1 MSRRRLST
9 PVSIALVLAV
19 ALAIASTQAA
29 GTAPKQPK
37 IDGRAAPLLK
47 VGNLS
52 FKDLNRN
59 GVLDPYEDWRLPVDR
74 RVADLLSRM
83 TLEEKAGLM
92 QITSFNAGSLED
104 YLNQRNIRY
113 LILRDNLTARELAA
127 RANTSQELA
136 EKSRLG
142 IPIVFASNPRNHV
155 RDNLVYEE
163 AEAAG
168 EFSSWPGTLGL
179 AATNDLK
186 LIRAFAETA
195 RAEWRASGIQKCYG
209 YQVDVATEPRWY
221 RIQTTFGESPKWN
234 AEIAREIVLGFQGPA
249 LGPESVAQSIKHF
262 PGDGGR
268 VVETTTRTRPWRR
281 KNQAFR
287 PMEDSLDRD
296 GIRRMLGKASA
307 VILAALLASG
317 FTLQAHP
324 QIVAWGSNLEGQT
337 NVPPGLTTVVAIA
350 AGPQESTVSPW
361 RALRTRATKFGKN
374 RCRFMRREFRSGLR

>member
-1 MSRRRLST
+1 MSRRRSFT
-9 PVSIALVLAV
+9 PTSIALVLSL
-19 ALAIASTQAA
+19 ALWIASMQAA
-29 GTAPKQPK
+29 RTAPRQPK

-113 LILRDNLTARELAA
+113 FILRDNLTARELAA

-179 AATNDLK
+179 AATNDIK
-186 LIRAFAETA
+186 LIRAFAEIA
-195 RAEWRASGIQKCYG
+195 RAEWRASGSRSVTDI
-209 YQVDVATEPRWY
+209 RWTWPPS
-221 RIQTTFGESPKWN
+221 RAGTASK
-234 AEIAREIVLGFQGPA
+234 
-249 LGPESVAQSIKHF
+249 
-262 PGDGGR
+262 
-268 VVETTTRTRPWRR
+268 RR
-281 KNQAFR
+281 
-287 PMEDSLDRD
+287 S
-296 GIRRMLGKASA
+296 GKA
-307 VILAALLASG
+307 
-317 FTLQAHP
+317 
-324 QIVAWGSNLEGQT
+324 
-337 NVPPGLTTVVAIA
+337 
-350 AGPQESTVSPW
+350 
-361 RALRTRATKFGKN
+361 
-374 RCRFMRREFRSGLR
+374 RSGTRRSPEKSCWASKGRLLGRSR

>member
-1 MSRRRLST
+1 MSDGRSFT
-9 PVSIALVLAV
+9 SVSV
-19 ALAIASTQAA
+19 ALALALALALASMQAA
-29 GTAPKQPK
+29 STAPKQPT
-37 IDGRAAPLLK
+37 IDARVAPLLK

-59 GVLDPYEDWRLPVDR
+59 GVLDPYEDWRLPVDK

-92 QITSFNAGSLED
+92 QITSFNAGSLDE
-104 YLNQRNIRY
+104 YLNQRHIHY
-113 LILRDNLTARELAA
+113 LILRDNITARELAA
-127 RANTSQELA
+127 RANTAQELA

-179 AATNDLK
+179 AATNDMK
-186 LIRAFAETA
+186 LIRAFAEIA

-234 AEIAREIVLGFQGPA
+234 AEIAQGDRVGLPGAGPRASVGSAIDQTFPGGRRRRQGPGSSQQ
-249 LGPESVAQSIKHF
+249 LGAV
-262 PGDGGR
+262 GG
-268 VVETTTRTRPWRR
+268 
-281 KNQAFR
+281 
-287 PMEDSLDRD
+287 
-296 GIRRMLGKASA
+296 I
-307 VILAALLASG
+307 
-317 FTLQAHP
+317 
-324 QIVAWGSNLEGQT
+324 SN
-337 NVPPGLTTVVAIA
+337 A
-350 AGPQESTVSPW
+350 
-361 RALRTRATKFGKN
+361 R
-374 RCRFMRREFRSGLR
+374 